1 MVHQTTR
8 LSVSV
13 LFAAA
18 ITIPALIA
26 AFAPEAKP
34 SAAAT
39 PVAVPELVEVPA
51 GSFRYRAAGEFR
63 RGGELVTA
71 PLLTVTFAQ
80 PLLVMRHQVTNA
92 EYQGCVAAKACAPS
106 EAEGAP
112 NQPMVKVSWRDAETY
127 AAWLSARTG
136 LRFRLPRDWEWAYAA
151 GSRFFDDALPDGSAL
166 ADPGRRALLRYDT
179 EAAAAEEL
187 GKAPQPTGSF
197 GANEKG
203 LVDLAGNVWEW
214 TSSCFVRASLMSDD
228 TLEDETA
235 NCGVRVVEG
244 RHRAYVPD
252 FIRDARAGGCSA
264 GRPPSNL
271 GFRLLREP
279 VSEVARGRGMGIRAA
294 ADRRRALPQG
304 L

>member
-1 MVHQTTR
+1 MSPQHTTP
-8 LSVSV
+8 LLLSV

-26 AFAPEAKP
+26 AFAPATKLS
-34 SAAAT
+34 SAETDIAL
-39 PVAVPELVEVPA
+39 PELVEVPP

-63 RGGELVTA
+63 RSGELVTA
-71 PLLTVTFAQ
+71 PLLTLRLEQ
-80 PLLVMRHQVTNA
+80 PLLIMRHQVTSA
-92 EYQGCVAAKACAPS
+92 DYQRCVAANACAPS
-106 EAEGAP
+106 EGEAAS
-112 NQPMVKVSWRDAETY
+112 NQPMVKVSWRDAEAY

-136 LRFRLPRDWEWAYAA
+136 LSFRLPRDWEWAYAA
-151 GSRFFDDALPDGSAL
+151 GSRFFDDALADSSAL
-166 ADPGRRALLRYDT
+166 TDPGRRALLRYDSD
-179 EAAAAEEL
+179 AAAVEEL
-187 GKAPQPTGSF
+187 EKAPQPIGSF

-203 LVDLAGNVWEW
+203 LLDLAGNVWEW
-214 TSSCFVRASLMSDD
+214 TSSCFVRASLSSSG

-271 GFRLLREP
+271 GFRLLRDP
-279 VSEVARGRGMGIRAA
+279 RA
-294 ADRRRALPQG
+294 
-304 L
+304 